1 MVETFS
7 GTTLTYAVFAQK
19 EGQKLLLNIEPIV
32 HNHSLEA
39 TFRFAVVFTGKSE
52 DFELGV
58 FSVVK
63 NKVFKDMHGNLFA
76 GRVLNKFRL
85 KLANTDAPLS
95 HVRATNFISGH
106 YDEYIAHWIS
116 DLAEQAG
123 FSVVNSPTATVDV
136 ALYGPTALAEDIDFD
151 FPMDLPKPDS
161 LDHTPAPFI
170 SEEDFD
176 NSEDSAF

>member
-39 TFRFAVVFTGKSE
+39 KFRFAVVFTGESE

-63 NKVFKDMHGNLFA
+63 NKVFKDVHGNTFA
-76 GRVLNKFRL
+76 GRALNKFRL
-85 KLANTDAPLS
+85 KLADTDGTLS
-95 HVRATNFISGH
+95 HVRATNFISAN
-106 YDEYIAHWIS
+106 YWNYIAHWIS
-116 DLAEQAG
+116 DLAEKAG
-123 FSVVNSPTATVDV
+123 FSVVDKAPDSFDV
-136 ALYGPTALAEDIDFD
+136 ALYGPTVFAEVIEFD
-151 FPMDLPKPDS
+151 FPMDLPKPES

-176 NSEDSAF
+176 DSEDIAF